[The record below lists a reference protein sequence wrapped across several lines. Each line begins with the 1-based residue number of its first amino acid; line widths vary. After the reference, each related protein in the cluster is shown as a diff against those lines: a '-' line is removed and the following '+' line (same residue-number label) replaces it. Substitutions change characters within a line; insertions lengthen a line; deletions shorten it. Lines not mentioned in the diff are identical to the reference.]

1 MIGTSFQAS
10 PSPATTAM
18 AAAEHPATAT
28 DTGAA
33 ARAEG
38 DAATARGASTCASPG
53 KESTGGDAAPVNA
66 SKQRDANAQD
76 RKTGDDAAPRE
87 FADLLAANDA
97 VDAATDV
104 AAKPAATAPD
114 TTGPLPA
121 TATLPDQLLA
131 LLSGTWATPLKPAPT
146 APASANPA
154 GNPGTPALQLPA
166 ATTSKTLPLVLPAI
180 TTGVAADAAGESFAA
195 LAKLA
200 ADALGAN
207 SESADKPGTLT
218 ADAPSLPDGLAL
230 AATGPV
236 AASARAGVFA
246 PAVALAMPADPEA
259 GFDDGFGTRIAWMAE
274 QRLGHAEIRLN
285 PEHVGP
291 IDVRVQLDGNRVTA
305 EFHSAH
311 AEVRQAIEAS
321 MPRLREMLGQHGL
334 QLGQADV
341 GQRHSQGQQ
350 PFSRSGLAGPAGNR
364 DGDED
369 IVRMPSI
376 APLRSRGL
384 LDEYA

>member
-10 PSPATTAM
+10 ASPATAAM
-18 AAAEHPATAT
+18 AAAEPPTAMNDAGT
-28 DTGAA
+28 TS
-33 ARAEG
+33 RADG
-38 DAATARGASTCASPG
+38 DATTANGASRASSG
-53 KESTGGDAAPVNA
+53 KESAGSDAPAVNA
-66 SKQRDANAQD
+66 SKQRDADAQD
-76 RKTGDDAAPRE
+76 RKTGDDASPRE
-87 FADLLAANDA
+87 FADLLAANGAGDTA
-97 VDAATDV
+97 ADAAT
-104 AAKPAATAPD
+104 KPAASAANASEP
-114 TTGPLPA
+114 PA

-131 LLSGTWATPLKPAPT
+131 LLSGAWATPLKPAPT

-154 GNPGTPALQLPA
+154 GSPGTPTLQLPVATSAGTLPLALPA
-166 ATTSKTLPLVLPAI
+166 ATPD
-180 TTGVAADAAGESFAA
+180 VAKDAAGESFAA

-200 ADALGAN
+200 ADALAG
-207 SESADKPGTLT
+207 SESTDKPGAPT

-230 AATGPV
+230 LATGPV
-236 AASARAGVFA
+236 AASARAGVLA
-246 PAVALAMPADPEA
+246 PASTLAMPADPEA

-334 QLGQADV
+334 QLGHADV
-341 GQRHSQGQQ
+341 GQRHAQGHT
-350 PFSRSGLAGPAGNR
+350 PSRNGLAGTARDR
-364 DGDED
+364 DGDD
-369 IVRMPSI
+369 GVHTRSI